1 MERLRDVRAQLLAWE
16 RAFRRQRGRRPVQED
31 VEAAPEET
39 RALYREYRS
48 LKETLRPASGAG
60 PSVHAQALPEAAE
73 EVPEPSCWGSHL
85 NRAVTRGL
93 PPAAGRSPR
102 GSVPDYGERL
112 KANLKDALQAGPAL
126 RRIPRPLQRPPP
138 EVPSPGLP
146 AAGASP
152 LSPEEASE
160 VLPQL
165 PRPQPR
171 PGRLQQLQESLS
183 LRLSSLDPGW
193 IQRCHNEAQGFV
205 GTPEACHPAL
215 GTEEPQP
222 PMSGVPPDP
231 GPSRGPEAPF
241 LGSEAPALKA
251 QQHSSQEGSPPEGA
265 GAALHAREDCPGE
278 PMPAQ
283 PLPGPSAPRP
293 AVRDGG
299 NYVRLNLKQKRYVRG
314 PALRGRLLRRQVWKQ
329 KWRKK
334 AECFGGGQFQAPVK
348 DSCFRCG
355 QLGHWAS
362 QCPKSGP
369 KPTRVPEKEDG
380 EDEEDMPTLP
390 TLEAVTQ
397 RTHTACGQLLGEEDT
412 GPAGSE
418 LLVPT
423 EAPVPGAPC
432 PSPAVPPL
440 YLPGPLGQVAET
452 PVEVL
457 QALEQL
463 GHRAFRPGQEHA
475 VMRILSGMST
485 LLVLPT
491 GAGKSLCY
499 QLPALLYARRSPC
512 LTLVISP
519 LLSLMDDQV
528 SGLPRGLKAAC
539 VHSGMTRKQRDSALQ
554 KVRGLPEQDPR
565 GPQAGPRAVVLTL
578 LFTGSG
584 RPGPRADVVA
594 RGVGW
599 SWDWEP
605 CLPHSAAPSG
615 LCLCRRSPLPLSVVP
630 QLQTLLSPCLQG
642 AAGMP
647 GCALLP
653 GPHGHGHTQHHP
665 RCGRASGHSQGGCPQ
680 GTGHR
685 PCQPAPVCVHRQGPR
700 PGRCAQTGRGL
711 ASRPPTLTTVP
722 RQALVTLLQ
731 GDRFR
736 TLDSIIVYC
745 NRRED
750 TERVS
755 ALLRTCLPGTRAPGP
770 GGEAGPGW
778 ASDLPMHTTHQPSVF
793 PAGRAPEA
801 VAEAY
806 HAGMCS
812 RERRRV
818 QRAFME
824 GQLRVVVATVAFGM
838 GLDRPDVR
846 AVLHLGLPPSFES
859 YIQAV
864 GRAGRDGQ
872 PAHCH
877 LFLQPQGEDLR
888 ELRRHVHANAIDF
901 LAVKKLVQ
909 RAFPPCACAQ
919 RLSEQ
924 EGGSS
929 EQPSCEQT
937 ARCPGH
943 KRALPVQP
951 TVQALD
957 LPEEVIETLL
967 CYLEL
972 HPRRWLELLAPT
984 YTRCCVRCP
993 GGPTQLQALAR
1004 RCVPLAACLAR
1015 QLPEN
1020 TGGGSGTVEFD
1031 MLELVDSMGWELA
1044 PVRKALRQLQWDPEP
1059 RKGVARGTGV
1069 LVEFSELAFYLHSP
1083 GDLTAQ
1089 EKDQICGFLHDRVQ
1103 AREREALAHLR
1114 LMFQAF
1120 HSVAFPSCG
1129 PCLEQPDDDRS
1140 SRLKALL
1147 THYLEEGGPVAEKEA
1162 QGPEPGQAELQDW
1175 EDQVRRDV
1183 RHFLSSW
1190 PEQQFSGRAVARI
1203 FHGIGSPCFPA
1214 QVYGRDRRFWRKYLH
1229 LSFHALIKLATEEI
1243 LLGR

>member
-241 LGSEAPALKA
+241 LGSEAPALKVLGVSARSPLLGSSQGKKRRQSGEPNGTATQA

-554 KVRGLPEQDPR
+554 KARAGQVHVLMLSPEALVGAGTGSPACLTQLPPVAFVCVDEAHCLSQWSHNFRPCYLRVCKVLRECLGVRCFLGLTATATRSTTLDVAEHLGIAKEAVLRGLVTVP
-565 GPQAGPRAVVLTL
+565 ANL
-578 LFTGSG
+578 
-584 RPGPRADVVA
+584 
-594 RGVGW
+594 
-599 SWDWEP
+599 
-605 CLPHSAAPSG
+605 H
-615 LCLCRRSPLPLSVVP
+615 LSVSIDRDP
-630 QLQTLLSPCLQG
+630 D
-642 AAGMP
+642 
-647 GCALLP
+647 
-653 GPHGHGHTQHHP
+653 
-665 RCGRASGHSQGGCPQ
+665 
-680 GTGHR
+680 
-685 PCQPAPVCVHRQGPR
+685 
-700 PGRCAQTGRGL
+700 
-711 ASRPPTLTTVP
+711 
-722 RQALVTLLQ
+722 QALVTLLQ

-770 GGEAGPGW
+770 G
-778 ASDLPMHTTHQPSVF
+778 
-793 PAGRAPEA
+793 GRAPEA